1 MIMKKIYLTLLS
13 LMIFHLVNAQSTA
26 SVKESI
32 KTFKTY
38 PFSDPNPI
46 PSKSLIYPYFRFDG
60 FTDKPVDKQWK
71 VVELENQY
79 IKLMVLPEVGGKIWS
94 AWEKSTG
101 LPFIY
106 NNQVV
111 KFRDVAM
118 RGPWTSGGIEPNYGI
133 IGHTPNCAT
142 PVDYRIENKPDGS
155 VSCYVGTFDKLT
167 QTFWT
172 IEINLPSD
180 KAYFTT
186 RSTWQNGNSLEQPYY
201 TWMNVGMP
209 AKGNL
214 EFVFPGTRYIGHEG
228 EYASWKINED
238 NKKDISFY
246 EQNNFG
252 TYKSYHVFGSYTDFF
267 ASFYHDQNFGMGH
280 YSLYDE
286 KPGKKIWIW
295 GLSRQGMIWENL
307 LSDTDGQYVEVQ
319 SGRLFNQS
327 SENSIY
333 TPFKHRGFSPYA
345 TDVWTEYWFPIK
357 GTKGVVKADPYGS
370 LNLKA
375 ESGYLKWLFS
385 PLQSVNETLTISSGD
400 KKIVERK
407 IAFNPLQIYKDSI
420 QWSGDPK
427 EIKLTIGDKFSYDAN
442 PKADDLARPVTLPV
456 DYKWDT
462 PYALYTLGKG
472 ALQTRDYAKAENKFL
487 ECLSKDPYF
496 LPALTEMSFLQLR
509 KMDYENAHKFAMKAL
524 SVNTYDPAANFAYGL
539 ANVSLKHIVD
549 AKEAFGVA
557 SASMEYRSASYTELA
572 KLYFREDQLT
582 KSFDY
587 AQKAISEHP
596 KNSDAWQIISTIHR
610 VQGEKEKAVSSFDKL
625 LEINPLSHFVNAE
638 KLLWKMSSPQDFTKQ
653 ISQEMPD
660 EVFLNLA
667 DWYLTINR
675 YQDALMILRQ
685 APQQAEILYW
695 QAYLLKKNNDA
706 SYSSVLAQ
714 ADQSSTTL
722 IFPYRIHAADV
733 MKWATQNSTSWKPK
747 YFLALIH
754 WHAGNTEQTKALLQQ
769 CGNPEFAPF
778 YAAKASLFPAEEEQ
792 NLIKATQ
799 LDKNEWRYGKLL
811 VNHYLNAGDQQKA
824 LVIAIDYQKR
834 FSNNDGLTFLLA
846 KCYLLNKQYPNS
858 LKVLTSKTFLPNEG
872 ATEGRQLYRESLL
885 MMAFDNME
893 KGKYAQAISN
903 IDKARLWPEN
913 LGVGKPYDADI
924 DERFEKFLNAV
935 CLERMKKKS
944 EADKIYSS
952 LNTEMINIKNA
963 NLLINA
969 FAFRKSGLEESGTQL
984 LEQWKEKSTDKT
996 VPDWCILVYKQNAK
1010 GESLPINNDQLR
1022 LLSRLSNYLSAK
1034 N

>member
-1 MIMKKIYLTLLS
+1 MKKICLTLFS
-13 LMIFHLVNAQSTA
+13 LMIFHLLNAQSP
-26 SVKESI
+26 SSIKESS
-32 KTFKTY
+32 KTFRTY

-60 FTDKPVDKQWK
+60 FANKPVDKQWK

-79 IKLMVLPEVGGKIWS
+79 IKLMVLPEIGGKIWS

-106 NNQVV
+106 NNQVI

-155 VSCYVGTFDKLT
+155 VSCYVGTYDKLT

-186 RSTWQNGNSLEQPYY
+186 RSTWHNGNHLEQPYY

-228 EYASWKINED
+228 EYASWKINEE
-238 NKKDISFY
+238 NKKNISFY

-280 YSLYDE
+280 FSLYDE

-307 LSDTDGQYVEVQ
+307 LSDIDGQYVEVQ

-327 SENSIY
+327 SEGSIY
-333 TPFKHRGFSPYA
+333 TPFKHRGFTPYA

-375 ESGYLKWLFS
+375 EDGYLKWLFS
-385 PLQSVNETLTISSGD
+385 PLQTLNETLTISSGD
-400 KKIVERK
+400 KKIIERK
-407 IAFNPLQIYKDSI
+407 ISFTPLQIYKDSI
-420 QWSGDPK
+420 QWSGDLK
-427 EIKLTIGDKFSYDAN
+427 EIAVVIGDTFTYDAN
-442 PKADDLARPVTLPV
+442 PAADSLSRPVALPA

-472 ALQTRDYAKAENKFL
+472 ALQTRDYIKAENKFL
-487 ECLSKDPYF
+487 ECLSKDPHF

-509 KMDYENAHKFAMKAL
+509 KMNYEKARELAMKAL
-524 SVNTYDPAANFAYGL
+524 SINTYDPAANFAYGL
-539 ANVSLKHIVD
+539 ANVETNHIVD

-557 SASMEYRSASYTELA
+557 SASTEYRSASYTELA
-572 KLYFREDQLT
+572 KLYFRENQLK

-596 KNSDAWQIISTIHR
+596 KNIDAWQIIATIHR
-610 VQGEKEKAVSSFDKL
+610 VQGEKEKAVSSFTQIV
-625 LEINPLSHFVNAE
+625 EINPLSHFVNAE
-638 KLLWKMSSPQDFTKQ
+638 KAFWNMSSVQDFTKQ
-653 ISQEMPD
+653 ISQEMTD

-695 QAYLLKKNNDA
+695 QAYLEKKNNDA

-722 IFPYRIHAADV
+722 IFPYRVHAADV
-733 MKWATQNSTSWKPK
+733 MAWATQNSTSWKPK

-754 WHAGNTEQTKALLQQ
+754 WNAGNIDKTKELFQQ
-769 CGNPEFAPF
+769 CGNPEFTPF
-778 YAAKASLFPAEEEQ
+778 YAAKASLFPADEEQ
-792 NLIKATQ
+792 NLIKASQ
-799 LDKNEWRYGKLL
+799 LEKNEWRYGKLL
-811 VNHYLNAGDQQKA
+811 VNHYLNTGNHQKA

-846 KCYLLNKQYPNS
+846 KCYLLNKQYTSS
-858 LKVLTSKTFLPNEG
+858 LRILTGKTFLPNEG

-885 MMAFDNME
+885 MMAFENME
-893 KGKYAQAISN
+893 KGKYTQAISN
-903 IDKARLWPEN
+903 IEKARLWPEN
-913 LGVGKPYDADI
+913 LGVGKPYDSDI
-924 DERFEKFLNAV
+924 DDRFERFLNAV
-935 CLERMKKKS
+935 CLEKMKKKS

-952 LNTEMINIKNA
+952 LHTEKTMISNA
-963 NLLINA
+963 NLLVNA
-969 FAFRKSGLEESGTQL
+969 FALRKSGMEENGLKL
-984 LEQWKEKSTDKT
+984 LEQWKEKSSDKT
-996 VPDWCILVYKQNAK
+996 VPNWCIQVYKQNAQ
-1010 GESLPINNDQLR
+1010 GENLPVNSDPLR

>member
-1 MIMKKIYLTLLS
+1 MKKICLTLIS
-13 LMIFHLVNAQSTA
+13 LMLFHLLNGQSPA
-26 SVKESI
+26 SVNESI
-32 KTFKTY
+32 KTIKTY

-60 FTDKPVDKQWK
+60 FTDKPINKQWK

-79 IKLMVLPEVGGKIWS
+79 IQLMVLPDVGGKIWS

-142 PVDYRIENKPDGS
+142 PVDYRTENKSDGS

-167 QTFWT
+167 QTYWT

-186 RSTWQNGNSLEQPYY
+186 RSTWHNGNYLEQPYY

-252 TYKSYHVFGSYTDFF
+252 GYKSYHVFGSYTDFF

-327 SENSIY
+327 SEASIY

-345 TDVWTEYWFPIK
+345 TDTWTEYWFPIK

-375 ESGYLKWLFS
+375 EGGYLKWLFS
-385 PLQSVNETLTISSGD
+385 PLQSINETLTISSGD
-400 KKIVERK
+400 NKIIERK
-407 IAFNPLQIYKDSI
+407 ISFNPLQIYKDSI
-420 QWSGDPK
+420 QWSGDLK
-427 EIKLTIGDKFSYDAN
+427 KITLNIGNKFYYDAN
-442 PKADDLARPVTLPV
+442 PSADELARPVTLPT

-472 ALQTRDYAKAENKFL
+472 AVQTRDYTKAENLFS

-496 LPALTEMSFLQLR
+496 VAALSEMAFLHIR
-509 KMDYENAHKFAMKAL
+509 KMDYEKAREFAMKAL
-524 SVNTYDPAANFAYGL
+524 SINTYDPAANFAYGL
-539 ANVSLKHIVD
+539 SNVATNHSID
-549 AKEAFGVA
+549 AQDAYSVA

-572 KLYFREDQLT
+572 KLYFRQNQWQ

-587 AQKAISEHP
+587 AYKAVDVHP
-596 KNSDAWQIISTIHR
+596 KNMDAWQIITTLHR
-610 VQGEKEKAVSSFDKL
+610 VRGEKEKAIALLDKIK
-625 LEINPLSHFVNAE
+625 EISPLSHFVNSE
-638 KLLWKMSSPQDFTKQ
+638 KLLWSMSDSQSFTKQ
-653 ISQEMPD
+653 INQEFKD

-675 YQDALMILRQ
+675 YEDALTILKH

-695 QAYLLKKNNDA
+695 QAYLLYKNNH
-706 SYSSVLAQ
+706 SSSSTVLAQ
-714 ADQSSTTL
+714 ADQSSPSL
-722 IFPYRIHAADV
+722 IFPYRIHSAQV
-733 MKWATQNSTSWKPK
+733 MEWAIQNSTSWTPK

-754 WHAGNTEQTKALLQQ
+754 WNAGNLEKAKALLQQ
-769 CGNPEFAPF
+769 CGNPNFPPF
-778 YAAKASLFPAEEEQ
+778 YATKASLFPDEEEQ
-792 NLIKATQ
+792 NLLHAIR

-811 VNHYLNAGDQQKA
+811 ITHHLNTGHQQKA
-824 LVIAIDYQKR
+824 LDVAIDYQKR

-846 KCYLLNKQYPNS
+846 KCYLFNKQYSNS
-858 LKVLTSKTFLPNEG
+858 LKVLTGKTFLPNEG

-885 MMAFDNME
+885 MMALDNME
-893 KGKYAQAISN
+893 KGKYTQALSN
-903 IDKARLWPEN
+903 IGKARQWPEN
-913 LGVGKPYDADI
+913 LGVGKPYDADV
-924 DERFEKFLNAV
+924 DERFEKFLNALCV
-935 CLERMKKKS
+935 EQMKKKS

-952 LNTEMINIKNA
+952 LNTEMTHIKTA

-969 FAFRKSGLEESGTQL
+969 FALRKSGMEATGTEL

-996 VPDWCILVYKQNAK
+996 IPNWCIQVYTQNVQR
-1010 GESLPINNDQLR
+1010 ESLSLNNDQLR
-1022 LLSRLSNYLSAK
+1022 LLSKLSNYLTAK

>member
-1 MIMKKIYLTLLS
+1 
-13 LMIFHLVNAQSTA
+13 MIFHLLNAQSP
-26 SVKESI
+26 SSIKESS
-32 KTFKTY
+32 KTFRTY

-60 FTDKPVDKQWK
+60 FANKPVDKQWK

-79 IKLMVLPEVGGKIWS
+79 IKLMVLPEIGGKIWS

-106 NNQVV
+106 NNQVI

-155 VSCYVGTFDKLT
+155 VSCYVGTYDKLT

-186 RSTWQNGNSLEQPYY
+186 RSTWHNGNHLEQPYY

-228 EYASWKINED
+228 EYASWKINEE
-238 NKKDISFY
+238 NKKNISFY

-280 YSLYDE
+280 FSLYDE

-307 LSDTDGQYVEVQ
+307 LSDIDGQYVEVQ

-327 SENSIY
+327 SEGSIY
-333 TPFKHRGFSPYA
+333 TPFKHRGFTPYA

-375 ESGYLKWLFS
+375 EDGYLKWLFS
-385 PLQSVNETLTISSGD
+385 PLQTLNETLTISSGD
-400 KKIVERK
+400 KKIIERK
-407 IAFNPLQIYKDSI
+407 ISFTPLQIYKDSI
-420 QWSGDPK
+420 QWSGDLK
-427 EIKLTIGDKFSYDAN
+427 EIAVVIGDTFTYDAN
-442 PKADDLARPVTLPV
+442 PAADSLSRPVALPA

-472 ALQTRDYAKAENKFL
+472 ALQTRDYIKAENKFL
-487 ECLSKDPYF
+487 ECLSKDPHF

-509 KMDYENAHKFAMKAL
+509 KMNYEKARELAMKAL
-524 SVNTYDPAANFAYGL
+524 SINTYDPAANFAYGL
-539 ANVSLKHIVD
+539 ANVETNHIVD

-557 SASMEYRSASYTELA
+557 SASTEYRSASYTELA
-572 KLYFREDQLT
+572 KLYFRENQLK

-596 KNSDAWQIISTIHR
+596 KNIDAWQIIATIHR
-610 VQGEKEKAVSSFDKL
+610 VQGEKEKAVSSFTQIV
-625 LEINPLSHFVNAE
+625 EINPLSHFVNAE
-638 KLLWKMSSPQDFTKQ
+638 KVFWNMSSVQDFTKQ
-653 ISQEMPD
+653 ISQEMTD

-695 QAYLLKKNNDA
+695 QAYLEKKNNDA
-706 SYSSVLAQ
+706 SYSSVLVQ

-722 IFPYRIHAADV
+722 IFPYRVHAADV
-733 MKWATQNSTSWKPK
+733 MAWATQNSNSWKPK

-754 WHAGNTEQTKALLQQ
+754 WNAGNIDKTKELFQQ
-769 CGNPEFAPF
+769 SGNPEFTPF
-778 YAAKASLFPAEEEQ
+778 YAAKASLFPADEEQ
-792 NLIKATQ
+792 NLIKASQ

-811 VNHYLNAGDQQKA
+811 VNHYLNTGNHQKA
-824 LVIAIDYQKR
+824 LVIALDYQKR

-846 KCYLLNKQYPNS
+846 KCYLLNKQYTSS
-858 LKVLTSKTFLPNEG
+858 LRILTGKTFLPNEG

-885 MMAFDNME
+885 MMAFENME
-893 KGKYAQAISN
+893 KGKYTQAISN
-903 IDKARLWPEN
+903 IEKAILWPEN
-913 LGVGKPYDADI
+913 LGVGKPYDSDI
-924 DERFEKFLNAV
+924 DDRFERFLNAV
-935 CLERMKKKS
+935 CLEKMKKKS

-952 LNTEMINIKNA
+952 LHTEKTMISNA
-963 NLLINA
+963 NLLVNA
-969 FAFRKSGLEESGTQL
+969 FALRKSGMEENGLKL
-984 LEQWKEKSTDKT
+984 LEQWKEKSSDKT
-996 VPDWCILVYKQNAK
+996 IPNWCIQVYKQNAQ
-1010 GESLPINNDQLR
+1010 GENLPVNSDPLR